1 LNASELGWD
10 IAASYGEVYAFLQ
23 ASSVLNANRD
33 TKKHPEQI
41 ELPAPWPS
49 KPTVEQ
55 VTPEEHAALRARL
68 LKHSAFAH

>member
-1 LNASELGWD
+1 
-10 IAASYGEVYAFLQ
+10 
-23 ASSVLNANRD
+23 VLNANRD
-33 TKKHPEQI
+33 TKRHPEQI

-49 KPTVEQ
+49 KPKAEQ